1 MDVGADP
8 GGRPR
13 APGVALSPERR
24 RFGSCVTRR
33 ASVGTSGERGPLRT
47 WACRAGVAIEARETL
62 CVLDPRSPHLL

>member
-1 MDVGADP
+1 MDVGADR

-24 RFGSCVTRR
+24 RSGSCVTRR

-47 WACRAGVAIEARETL
+47 WAVPGRGGNRGSGDTAC
-62 CVLDPRSPHLL
+62 